1 MTTTTPPGP
10 DGTGGPGRPGA
21 VGAGYDPAFL
31 AVPVPLPTRRERA
44 EDLLELPYTHFTV
57 VLDIARRLAATT
69 ACTVDGATLLDLER
83 GDDWFLDPRV
93 PVGGQAGSELYA
105 RNDLDRG
112 HLVRR
117 RDPVWGPPDVARRA
131 NADTFAYTNAA
142 PQAAEFNQG
151 MELWLGLEDHVLAYA
166 DSTDQRLVVVTSP
179 VLADDDPLYRG
190 VRVPRRF
197 TKVVAWTTA
206 AAPGPAAGD
215 GAAGEGGAVLASA
228 GFVLDQTP
236 QLDELDIDA
245 DSDVTVRREAGEGG
259 VPPLGPFRSFQVPVS
274 DVEALTGLDLGPLAA
289 ADRGAGD
296 RTVPTP
302 LGAGWVRLHALSE
315 VRLGA

>member
-1 MTTTTPPGP
+1 M
-10 DGTGGPGRPGA
+10 
-21 VGAGYDPAFL
+21 GAGYDPAFL
-31 AVPVPLPTRRERA
+31 TVPVPLPVRRERP

-57 VLDIARRLAATT
+57 VLDTARRLAATT
-69 ACTVDGATLLDLER
+69 ACMVDGATLLDLER

-93 PVGGQAGSELYA
+93 PVGGQAGPELYA

-142 PQAAEFNQG
+142 PQAADFNQG

-166 DSTDQRLVVVTSP
+166 ESTDQRLVVVTSP
-179 VLADDDPLYRG
+179 VLAADDPLYRG

-197 TKVVAWTTA
+197 TKVVAWTT
-206 AAPGPAAGD
+206 PAVTSDVDTAGG
-215 GAAGEGGAVLASA
+215 GAATEGEVVLAAA

-236 QLDELDIDA
+236 QLDDL
-245 DSDVTVRREAGEGG
+245 DVTAQREAGEAG
-259 VPPLGPFRSFQVPVS
+259 VPPLGPFRSFQVPVA
-274 DVEALTGLDLGPLAA
+274 DVEALTGLDLGPLAD
-289 ADRGAGD
+289 ADRGVGA
-296 RTVPTP
+296 RTALTP
-302 LGAGWVRLHALSE
+302 LGAAWVRLQDLSE